1 MSRVIAFLSL
11 FVFALQAA
19 GMGVGVIT
27 LCKHLDGE
35 SHQVSAAT
43 HQEESHGECCHHDDA
58 SHSDEINANTGCG
71 SCVDTEIDTSERND
85 AIKSNDRV
93 SASADL
99 AKALVAIEVED
110 FSPSKSTFRGSLAPA
125 RGPPLSLP
133 QVAIHIETTIL
144 RI

>member
-1 MSRVIAFLSL
+1 MKRLIASLSI

-19 GMGVGVIT
+19 GTGSGVIT

-35 SHQVSAAT
+35 SHRVSSAT
-43 HQEESHGECCHHDDA
+43 HKQESHGECCHHDEV
-58 SHSDEINANTGCG
+58 SHSDEVASDSGCG
-71 SCVDTEIDTSERND
+71 SCIDTEIDTGDRNE
-85 AIKSNDRV
+85 AFKSNDRV
-93 SASADL
+93 SVATDL
-99 AKALVAIEVED
+99 AKALVAIALDD
-110 FSPSKSTFRGSLAPA
+110 FSPSKSTLCGSLASA